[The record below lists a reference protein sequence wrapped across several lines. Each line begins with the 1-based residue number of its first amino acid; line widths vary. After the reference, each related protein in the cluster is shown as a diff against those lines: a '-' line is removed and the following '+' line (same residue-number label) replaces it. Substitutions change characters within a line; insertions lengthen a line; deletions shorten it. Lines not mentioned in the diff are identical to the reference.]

1 MAKGSGG
8 TRGGGASGNNGDASM
23 RGYSKGL
30 AKAMADRQDEIW
42 RSPTEHVSIFDKN
55 GKEVFR
61 NDNGTENSV
70 EFDDTKL
77 ANNISIHN
85 HPKGHSF
92 SAGDVAGTVD
102 SNGAEMRVIGS
113 NGRVYSLK
121 RPKGGWGMTGEQ
133 AYEAYNKKFWSNY
146 SKGSKYKSNYK
157 GDKKTA
163 WDRVDKTV
171 AHTTMKQLAKEFGW
185 KYTYFKSK

>member
-1 MAKGSGG
+1 MGGRAGGGSGLG
-8 TRGGGASGNNGDASM
+8 SGVRGDASM
-23 RGYSKGL
+23 RGYSAGL
-30 AKAMADRQDEIW
+30 AKAMTDRQNEIW
-42 RSPTEHVSIFDKN
+42 QSDTEHASIFDKN
-55 GKEVFR
+55 GKEVAR
-61 NDNGTENSV
+61 NDNGTNNSV
-70 EFDDTKL
+70 EIDETKI

-92 SAGDVAGTVD
+92 SAGDVATTVEN
-102 SNGAEMRVIGS
+102 NGAEMRVIGS

-146 SKGSKYKSNYK
+146 SKGSKYQSNYK
-157 GDKKTA
+157 GDKSVA
-163 WDRVDKTV
+163 HGRVDATV

>member
-1 MAKGSGG
+1 MGGRAGGGSGLG
-8 TRGGGASGNNGDASM
+8 SGVRGDASM
-23 RGYSKGL
+23 RGYSAGL
-30 AKAMADRQDEIW
+30 AKAMTDRQNEIW
-42 RSPTEHVSIFDKN
+42 QSATEHVSIFDKN

-61 NDNGTENSV
+61 NDNGTENTV

-77 ANNISIHN
+77 PNNISIHN

-92 SAGDVAGTVD
+92 SSGDVAGTVG

-121 RPKGGWGMTGEQ
+121 RPKGGWGMSGDE

-146 SKGSKYKSNYK
+146 SKASKYKSNYK

-163 WDRVDKTV
+163 WSRVDATV

>member
-1 MAKGSGG
+1 MGGRAGSGTSLG
-8 TRGGGASGNNGDASM
+8 SGS
-23 RGYSKGL
+23 RSGL
-30 AKAMADRQDEIW
+30 ERAMASRMNEI
-42 RSPTEHVSIFDKN
+42 RHSATEHASIFDRN
-55 GKEVFR
+55 GNEVFR

-70 EFDDTKL
+70 EIDDKYIT
-77 ANNISIHN
+77 NNISIHN

-92 SAGDVAGTVD
+92 SAGDVANTVEN
-102 SNGAEMRVIGS
+102 NGAEMRVIGR

-133 AYEAYNKKFWSNY
+133 AYEAYNRKFWSNY
-146 SKGSKYKSNYK
+146 SKGSQYASGYK
-157 GDKKTA
+157 GDKAVATGRYQA
-163 WDRVDKTV
+163 TV

>member
-1 MAKGSGG
+1 MGG
-8 TRGGGASGNNGDASM
+8 RAGGGASSGMGSGSRALE
-23 RGYSKGL
+23 R
-30 AKAMADRQDEIW
+30 AMTARMNEIQH
-42 RSPTEHVSIFDKN
+42 SATEHVSIFDKN
-55 GKEVFR
+55 GNEVFR

-70 EFDDTKL
+70 EFDEQYL
-77 ANNISIHN
+77 PNNISIHN

-92 SAGDVAGTVD
+92 SAGDVAGTID
-102 SNGAEMRVIGS
+102 ANGAEMRVIGR

-133 AYEAYNKKFWSNY
+133 AYEEYNSRFWRNY
-146 SKGSKYKSNYK
+146 SKGSKYKTSYK

-163 WDRVDKTV
+163 WGRVDATV

-185 KYTYFKSK
+185 KYTYFKRK